1 MDDLFDLLDEEE
13 VNEVKKPAKK
23 AESKPAKTAEKK
35 SEDTSSKKY
44 KYPFVMYYAAQNI
57 DVSHIFEEG
66 KEYTADEITQAMLT
80 HQFYEFSGNVTYDFI
95 AADNVLVPTFQQ
107 HKKG

>member
-13 VNEVKKPAKK
+13 VEEVKKTVKK
-23 AESKPAKTAEKK
+23 ADSKPEKTAEKK
-35 SEDTSSKKY
+35 TEDKPKKY

-57 DVSHIFEEG
+57 DVSHIFEED
-66 KEYTADEITQAMLT
+66 KEYTADEITQAMLA
-80 HQFYEFSGNVTYDFI
+80 HQFYEFSGSITYDFI
-95 AADNVLVPTFQQ
+95 EADNVLVPTFQQ